1 MGSFEKEPK
10 TEQTTKINGC
20 IIVFFL
26 IITWLILLTVWCV
39 CEDNDSAD
47 RDRCGPLSYDFIIC
61 NILRESLSNRD
72 SIEIATVSGLSV
84 RCRRRWHEGVKVT
97 SWATSQFIQPI
108 SSRADA
114 SSCFFLRHS
123 PLAILFSSTGWR
135 QISQYR
141 RVLERPC
148 SKVPQPRGF
157 QEVLHLHAPGSFHF
171 HVVIAIACFTFQNRN
186 LKEQ

>member
-10 TEQTTKINGC
+10 TEQTTKINGY

-26 IITWLILLTVWCV
+26 IITWLILLTVRCV

-114 SSCFFLRHS
+114 SSCFFLRHTLRLQYYSRPLGGGKSHNTGEYWKGLALKSRS
-123 PLAILFSSTGWR
+123 PEG
-135 QISQYR
+135 
-141 RVLERPC
+141 VE
-148 SKVPQPRGF
+148 
-157 QEVLHLHAPGSFHF
+157 
-171 HVVIAIACFTFQNRN
+171 
-186 LKEQ
+186 